1 MDDQS
6 TFGAKPE
13 QLKRLLTAIG
23 LGDSSADEQNDQTV
37 STGGL
42 GEQAGTQIGRYKI
55 LCILGE
61 GGMGIV
67 YLAEQ
72 QGSIRRRVALKVIKP
87 GMDSKR
93 VIARFEAERQAL
105 ALLDHQNVANVYD
118 AGTTEAGRPYFVMEY
133 VKGLPITEYCD
144 HHKLT
149 IEERLRLF
157 QEVCHA
163 VQHAHQKGIIHRDIK
178 PSNILVSTQDDKAVP
193 KIIDF
198 GVAKAIS
205 QPLTERTLLTEDSQ
219 LLGTPEYMSLEQA
232 DMASEDI
239 DTRSDIYSLGVLL
252 YVLLT
257 GVLPFDSDTLRTGG
271 IEHIRQVIRETD
283 PKTPST
289 RLTKLGDEGQKIAE
303 NRRTEIRTLAKHLK
317 KELEWIPLKAM
328 DKDRT
333 RRYQTAHALAED
345 IQRYLDQEPVLA
357 GRPSTTYKVQKFIKR
372 HTTLF
377 ASAAMIAAILTLAVI
392 ISTQQAYVA
401 RKARTAESVERKAAQ
416 AERDRAKQAEQQA
429 QANLYNSLVR
439 EARATRI
446 ARRVGYRNDVFKAL
460 QQARDLD
467 VPQKNLVEL
476 RTEAIAC
483 LGDFVGL
490 EPTSLVELS
499 EEPNTPEIS
508 CAILHPTER
517 IAGFGLSDGTVFI
530 RDLHTLKDIAR
541 FNGENPTV
549 GLCFANTGNS
559 LLSLHVPKAS
569 TPEVQASDAIVRLF
583 VRAEDGTWIQG
594 KRIEIPY
601 AQACISTMTGFNVV
615 VVDTV
620 SHSVRIV
627 EPITGNVVCRYD
639 YPEDVNSPPKIDL
652 SADGRLL
659 AAAFIEPTNPD
670 VSVVDIWDITL
681 GKRLIR
687 LEPGLGR
694 CSGMRFSLDGHY
706 LAYLSS
712 SGGIIYSTETYEV
725 LDRLTYQF
733 YSYSNVV
740 FLPGSTVLTFP
751 AELRFFLWD
760 FRKKECLATFAQAL
774 RANGFSA
781 SFDGKLLMAYYSKR
795 AWLYSLNAAG
805 ERLILS
811 GHTGG
816 VPGVAF
822 SPDGSRLASVG
833 KDRKLRVWNSTTGR
847 LEWERELEG
856 QGQSVAYNA
865 DGRWLITTDFD
876 RERVFIWSTKTGKQL
891 FKLGS
896 ERRAQTWSAELT
908 DDNQYLVMATGQAKG
923 GLTVWSITADD
934 SYKAETRF
942 EAKQLKSFPGSIT
955 DTTFA
960 PNNRHFAFINWK
972 SWSVI
977 ELYCWDVTGTE
988 EPRLLSSDLCG
999 LYQMIN
1005 YTADGRQILVVDA
1018 NRCVVT
1024 YDVQSRKKNISF
1036 PTLDA
1041 SYEGQVNTNVKQ
1053 LLCPDGTK
1061 LAMTSPSRFGVD
1073 LWNIKNGHLL
1083 YSLPEQD
1090 GSIYHFAWS
1099 PHGRRLAVSRSNGDI
1114 DIWNIAEI
1122 EHVLSDLDLAP

>member
-1 MDDQS
+1 MS
-6 TFGAKPE
+6 KESAFGAEPE
-13 QLKRLLTAIG
+13 QLRELLSFG
-23 LGDSSADEQNDQTV
+23 LGDLCKQEAVQTA
-37 STGGL
+37 SLGAILERPGG
-42 GEQAGTQIGRYKI
+42 QIGRYK
-55 LCILGE
+55 LLNILGE

-144 HHKLT
+144 HHKQT
-149 IEERLRLF
+149 VEERLRLF

-205 QPLTERTLLTEDSQ
+205 QPLTDRTLLTEDSQ
-219 LLGTPEYMSLEQA
+219 LLGTPEYMSPEQA

-257 GVLPFDSDTLRTGG
+257 GVLPFDSDTIRTGG

-333 RRYQTAHALAED
+333 RRYQTTHALAED

-372 HTTLF
+372 HMTLF
-377 ASAAMIAAILTLAVI
+377 ASAAVIAAILTLAVI

-467 VPQKNLVEL
+467 VPQRDLVEL
-476 RTEAIAC
+476 RSEAIAC

-508 CAILHPTER
+508 CAVLHPTER

-569 TPEVQASDAIVRLF
+569 TPEVQASDTVVRLF

-601 AQACISTMTGFNVV
+601 AQACMSTMTGFNVV
-615 VVDTV
+615 VVDTA

-639 YPEDVNSPPKIDL
+639 YPEDVNSPPTIGL

-694 CSGMRFSLDGHY
+694 CKGMRFSLDGHY

-712 SGGIIYSTETYEV
+712 SGGIVYSTETYEV
-725 LDRLTYQF
+725 LDRLTYLF
-733 YSYSNVV
+733 YSDSDVV
-740 FLPGSTVLTFP
+740 FLPGSTVLTFQ

-760 FRKKECLATFAQAL
+760 FKRREYSASFAQAS

-795 AWLYSLNAAG
+795 AWLCSLNTAG

-811 GHTGG
+811 GHNGG
-816 VPGVAF
+816 VPGIAF

-833 KDRKLRVWNSTTGR
+833 KDRKLRVWNSTTGQ
-847 LEWERELEG
+847 LEWEQELEG
-856 QGQSVAYNA
+856 LGQSVTYNA

-896 ERRAQTWSAELT
+896 EQRAMTWSAELT
-908 DDNQYLVMATGQAKG
+908 DDNQYLVMSAGQR
-923 GLTVWSITADD
+923 GLTVWSITADESD
-934 SYKAETRF
+934 KAETRF

-955 DTTFA
+955 DITFA
-960 PNNRHFAFINWK
+960 PNNRHFAFINCK
-972 SWSVI
+972 SRSVI

-1005 YTADGRQILVVDA
+1005 YTVDGRQILVVDA

-1024 YDVQSRKKNISF
+1024 YDVQSGKKITSF

-1041 SYEGQVNTNVKQ
+1041 SYKGQVNPNVKQ
-1053 LLCPDGTK
+1053 LLCPDGTR

-1073 LWNIKNGHLL
+1073 LWDIKNRHLL
-1083 YSLPEQD
+1083 YSMPEQN

-1099 PHGRRLAVSRSNGDI
+1099 PDGQRLAVSRSNGDI

>member
-23 LGDSSADEQNDQTV
+23 LGDASADEQNDQTA

-219 LLGTPEYMSLEQA
+219 LLGTPEYMSPEQA

-377 ASAAMIAAILTLAVI
+377 ASAAVIAAILTLAVI

>member
-377 ASAAMIAAILTLAVI
+377 ASAAVIAAILTLAVI

-517 IAGFGLSDGTVFI
+517 IAVFGLSDGTVFI